1 MTETP
6 ETEPTAPTR
15 TPGEILKQ
23 ARVGKD
29 LSIAAIATHL
39 NLDLRV
45 VEALESG
52 DLSKLPA
59 PIFVR
64 GYLRGYARLVGVREE
79 MVLAAYQAQAP
90 NEPAPRSVGISRKSM
105 PPAFLIPAIPW
116 RGLLGVAVL
125 IGLVALAFQIGPSL
139 LNRFSS
145 NGSGDSTGPSSL
157 PLPVPSG
164 DASIIPAPQ
173 STLTVPDATGS
184 MALALPEPAPR
195 AAEDLQSPPVEEIE
209 PSTPVDTDF
218 GLANPTGGIDSLPLA
233 ATSPALP
240 ADEVQLEFIF
250 NTDSWVEVRAADRSK
265 LLYGLLRE
273 GDDRI
278 VSGKAPIA
286 VLLGNASAV
295 TLKVNGEVFDTTRYN
310 RDNVARFNVP
320 AQP

>member
-6 ETEPTAPTR
+6 ETEPGASTRAP
-15 TPGEILKQ
+15 GAILKQ
-23 ARVGKD
+23 ARIGKD
-29 LSIAAIATHL
+29 LSIAAIATQL

-79 MVLAAYQAQAP
+79 EVLAAYQAQAP
-90 NEPAPRSVGISRKSM
+90 KEPAPRSVGMPRKSM
-105 PPAFLIPAIPW
+105 PPAFRVPVIPW
-116 RGLLGVAVL
+116 RGLVGAAILLGV
-125 IGLVALAFQIGPSL
+125 IALAFEIGPSL
-139 LNRFSS
+139 LNRVNSDD
-145 NGSGDSTGPSSL
+145 GGEPAQPSSL
-157 PLPVPSG
+157 PLPVPNGASSIAPVS
-164 DASIIPAPQ
+164 DASPR
-173 STLTVPDATGS
+173 VPDASGNLS
-184 MALALPEPAPR
+184 LALPEPAPR
-195 AAEDLQSPPVEEIE
+195 AAEDLQSPALEEVE
-209 PSTPVDTDF
+209 PSTPSDTDF
-218 GLANPTGGIDSLPLA
+218 GLADPSGGIDSLPA
-233 ATSPALP
+233 AAAPAALP
-240 ADEVQLEFIF
+240 ADQVQLEFIF

-278 VSGKAPIA
+278 VTGKAPIA
-286 VLLGNASAV
+286 VLLGNAAAV
-295 TLKVNGEVFDTTRYN
+295 TLKVNGEVFDHARYN

>member
-6 ETEPTAPTR
+6 ETEPTAITR

-29 LSIAAIATHL
+29 LSIAAIATQL
-39 NLDLRV
+39 NLDLRII
-45 VEALESG
+45 EALESG

-79 MVLAAYQAQAP
+79 DVLAAYQAQAP
-90 NEPAPRSVGISRKSM
+90 KEPAPRSVGMPRKSM

-116 RGLLGVAVL
+116 RGLLGAAVL
-125 IGLVALAFQIGPSL
+125 FGLVALAFEIGPAL
-139 LNRFSS
+139 LNRLNSDD
-145 NGSGDSTGPSSL
+145 SGESAEPSSL

-164 DASIIPAPQ
+164 DESIVPAPQ
-173 STLTVPDATGS
+173 STLTVPDASGS

-195 AAEDLQSPPVEEIE
+195 AAEDLQSPAVEEIE
-209 PSTPVDTDF
+209 PSTPGDTDF
-218 GLANPTGGIDSLPLA
+218 GLSDPAGSIDSMPV
-233 ATSPALP
+233 TSTLP
-240 ADEVQLEFIF
+240 AVPEDTVRLEFIF

-265 LLYGLLRE
+265 LLYGLLRA
-273 GDDRI
+273 GDDRT
-278 VSGKAPIA
+278 VTGKAPIA

-295 TLKVNGEVFDTTRYN
+295 TLKVDGEVFDHARYN